1 MLMNKIYI
9 NVFIYSLAFG
19 VLLLYLMGDDVK
31 KVYIYP
37 TPDTYKDIII
47 KDPLEQCYQYN
58 PTPTQCPHNISEAVI
73 IPLYN

>member
-1 MLMNKIYI
+1 MNKIYI

-47 KDPLEQCYQYN
+47 KDPIEQCYQYK
-58 PTPTQCPHNISEAVI
+58 PTTTHCPHNISEAVI